1 MQMHFEVKLQILQK
15 MSGFQ
20 LVNKRVAGEL
30 LEPPQTNEDW
40 AGLDLLVTGEK
51 NNEPA
56 DKQLASKEDVNVF
69 EY

>member
-1 MQMHFEVKLQILQK
+1 

-30 LEPPQTNEDW
+30 LEPPRTNEDW
-40 AGLDLLVTGEK
+40 AGLDPLVTGEK
-51 NNEPA
+51 NNQPA